1 MIDADTKKH
10 INVRAHFMSLI
21 LRQQLTDL
29 CEGSRVSS
37 WVDLRYLL
45 RWQHKRLKDDL
56 GDLAGIIR
64 DVRTFMVYP

>member
-1 MIDADTKKH
+1 M
-10 INVRAHFMSLI
+10 
-21 LRQQLTDL
+21 LRQQPTNL
-29 CEGSRVSS
+29 CEGFRVSS